1 MDITQHELKTMKA
14 KQLRRLIRE
23 SIVEILSETTMPT
36 TVNYKDKNIPDKIL
50 DIDPSDV
57 DTINSLK
64 KDPKVGSV
72 TIGTKK
78 IKEGEIDEMARL
90 AKGFKVADPNV
101 NTAQYANK
109 RISGVS
115 LADIIEYIK
124 ANPGVEK
131 AQLQSQFNFARPQIA
146 NAVVNALLDSGVVV
160 KLSASGEEEAP
171 VAPGEEAPTQAT
183 EPEDMFMGSG
193 ENPLSMYFDDEPN
206 ASGEEDFNA
215 SEEPTIDDTSIEKV
229 DAKSMSDEDYEAFMK
244 YDELN
249 NRLAATK
256 SNITKLKRKGSSPS
270 DLTDKPSTE
279 LTRLRDLKTSLEDRI
294 GALVAGSSYL
304 KKRIEKQTGKA
315 YVEPVVEPEETEE
328 EPLDEWTIRKLQHYA
343 GIIK

>member
-14 KQLRRLIRE
+14 KQLRKLIRE
-23 SIVEILSETTMPT
+23 SIVEILKEADISPAQKAA
-36 TVNYKDKNIPDKIL
+36 KDAEIKALQAKKKAIDAEL
-50 DIDPSDV
+50 SDIASGREEV
-57 DTINSLK
+57 A
-64 KDPKVGSV
+64 
-72 TIGTKK
+72 
-78 IKEGEIDEMARL
+78 EGEIDEMARL

-124 ANPGVEK
+124 ANPGADK
-131 AQLQSQFNFARPQIA
+131 KSLQTQFNFARPQIA

-183 EPEDMFMGSG
+183 EPEDLFMGSG

-229 DAKSMSDEDYEAFMK
+229 NAKSMSDEDYEAFMK

-256 SNITKLKRKGSSPS
+256 SNITKLKRRKGGSPG

-279 LTRLRDLKTSLEDRI
+279 LIRLRDLKTSLEDRI
-294 GALVAGSSYL
+294 NTLVAGSDYL

-328 EPLDEWTIRKLQHYA
+328 PLNESFDAEYTKRKLQFYA